1 LPYGITIGPD
11 AALYV
16 IEYGPGRVSKVNL
29 QGRLI
34 GRYGGMGKGD
44 AQFRTPWGIAVD
56 SRMRLRIADTGNR
69 RIAELKL

>member
-1 LPYGITIGPD
+1 
-11 AALYV
+11 
-16 IEYGPGRVSKVNL
+16 
-29 QGRLI
+29 
-34 GRYGGMGKGD
+34 MGKGD